1 MLVVLHGDGRH
12 LGLGRPVL
20 LHVGTRDEREDAG
33 EGEAERL
40 LPDGVGGVR
49 EVLGG
54 LGGRHVEHAL
64 AAADQDDVGDAGRN
78 LHDRVTERG
87 VGRGAR
93 GLEARRGDR
102 GDPEDGRGLGSGV
115 ELVLGLA
122 ADDVAVV
129 EGLDPARGDLRVGQ
143 RVRGGFREEL

>member
-12 LGLGRPVL
+12 LLLGRPVL
-20 LHVGTRDEREDAG
+20 LHVGARDEREDAG

-40 LPDGVGGVR
+40 LPDGVGGVG
-49 EVLGG
+49 EVLGRV
-54 LGGRHVEHAL
+54 GGGHVEHAL
-64 AAADQDDVGDAGRN
+64 GAADQDDVGDAGPD
-78 LHDRVTERG
+78 LHDRVAERG

-93 GLEARRGDR
+93 RLEARGRDR
-102 GDPEDGRGLGSGV
+102 GNPQDGGCLGSGV

-129 EGLDPARGDLRVGQ
+129 EGLDPVG
-143 RVRGGFREEL
+143 